1 MAASEIMNIIP
12 PDLYDEIKAKDD
24 HPLFQAYVVGHEG
37 EARATFVGIGQKV
50 MTWLLNPL

>member
-37 EARATFVGIGQKV
+37 EARAT
-50 MTWLLNPL
+50 L